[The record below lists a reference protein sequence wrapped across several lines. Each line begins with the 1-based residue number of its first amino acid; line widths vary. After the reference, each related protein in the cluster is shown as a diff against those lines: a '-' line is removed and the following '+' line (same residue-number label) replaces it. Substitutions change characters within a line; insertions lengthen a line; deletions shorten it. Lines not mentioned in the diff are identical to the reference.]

1 MNGSLRSVNEYIVGK
16 KKLFWVYEII
26 LSGGLLLFLI
36 FIWYTS
42 CMLVMLALFIC
53 SIKPK
58 ADILWSL
65 AETVYTL
72 CAVLK
77 FIFYFIVF
85 VKVE

>member
-58 ADILWSL
+58 ADILWLRQFILCVLYLSL
-65 AETVYTL
+65 
-72 CAVLK
+72 
-77 FIFYFIVF
+77 YFILLCL
-85 VKVE
+85 